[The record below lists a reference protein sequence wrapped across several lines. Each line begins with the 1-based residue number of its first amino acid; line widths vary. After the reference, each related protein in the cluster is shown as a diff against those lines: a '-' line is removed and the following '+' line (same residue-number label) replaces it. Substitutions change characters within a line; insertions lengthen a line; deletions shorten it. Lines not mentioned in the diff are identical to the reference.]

1 MAGQPHVLTGKKCTL
16 CGKEFTRKSIGHDVT
31 VRVKHFVVFVLVCT
45 DCKDKHRK
53 GDKRDELKS
62 WAAEAFG

>member
-16 CGKEFTRKSIGHDVT
+16 CGAEFTRKSVGHDVT
-31 VRVKHFVVFVLVCT
+31 VRVKNFIVFVLVCT
-45 DCKDKHRK
+45 ECRREYAKGGMRDK
-53 GDKRDELKS
+53 LKS